1 MSPVIEKT
9 PERKLERIE
18 QADSLAMANWDNE
31 DDGYGE
37 SLTAEE
43 EEMSA
48 YLNGT
53 WVSED
58 ETSKL
63 IFKSLIRAIPYDF
76 RPANAANM
84 PHMLRIT
91 MKVKLEET
99 GNTKPYYLSVQNEG
113 GKHFR
118 LFSTIANGK
127 GDCNK
132 SFTFN
137 RKSIDTIA
145 LRDESTS
152 DNVIEFHRISDD

>member
-31 DDGYGE
+31 EDGYGE
-37 SLTAEE
+37 NLTAEE
-43 EEMSA
+43 VEMSE
-48 YLNGT
+48 YLKGT

-58 ETSKL
+58 EASTFT
-63 IFKSLIRAIPYDF
+63 FKPLIRAIPYDF

-91 MKVKLEET
+91 MKVKLEEARK
-99 GNTKPYYLSVQNEG
+99 TKPYYLSMQNEG

-132 SFTFN
+132 SYTFY
-137 RKSIDTIA
+137 RKSMDTIA
-145 LRDESTS
+145 LQDESAS
-152 DNVIEFHRISDD
+152 DDVIEFHRVSED